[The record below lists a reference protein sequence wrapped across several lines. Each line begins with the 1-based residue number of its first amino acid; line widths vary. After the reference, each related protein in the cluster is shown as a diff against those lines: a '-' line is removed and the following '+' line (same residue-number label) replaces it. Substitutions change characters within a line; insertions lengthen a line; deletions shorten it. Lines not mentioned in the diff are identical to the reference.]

1 MAGLGVCIKTEL
13 LEEGVRGVETG
24 QTGEGRGSKIDVCT
38 GGET

>member
-24 QTGEGRGSKIDVCT
+24 QTGEGRGR
-38 GGET
+38 GEQDRRLHRG

>member
-24 QTGEGRGSKIDVCT
+24 QTGGAKIDVCK
-38 GGET
+38 GKGVKHK